1 MCGSEQGWVVGGL
14 IVAAA
19 MLISA
24 FAGRADTAGPQH
36 HQPQHRPPA
45 HTQSHD
51 GTLLV
56 SLDPLALSMRSGDL
70 TVEVKL

>member
-24 FAGRADTAGPQH
+24 FTGRADTAGPQH

-56 SLDPLALSMRSGDL
+56 SLDPLSLSMRRGDL